1 MTEQQKKVKEYIS
14 DIFDE
19 DNANA
24 RIVNLGFDYKEVR
37 DSTIVEIIKL
47 KSDKGYRK
55 IVIYNELGKLL
66 GFDPKYI
73 QKIYLKNTNDV

>member
-24 RIVNLGFDYKEVR
+24 RIVNLGFDYKEIR